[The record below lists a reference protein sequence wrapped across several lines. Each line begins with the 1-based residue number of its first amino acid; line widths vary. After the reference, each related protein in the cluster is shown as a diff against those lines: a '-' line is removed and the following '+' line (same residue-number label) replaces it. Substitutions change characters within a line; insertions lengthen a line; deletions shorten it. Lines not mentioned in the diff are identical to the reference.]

1 MSTFHY
7 RALAT
12 DGKVRTG
19 TLSSGDEAAAVRE
32 LRRQGMTPVF
42 IGTSRP
48 GGWSLKLPRFGRRRS
63 RDLLHFTQ
71 EVSTLLDAGIPLD
84 RALSITAELTERKH
98 FRSVIDDV
106 LRALRSGSSFADSLG
121 ARPEYFSELYLS
133 MVRAGEVSGTLSLT
147 MDRLAEFERSRD
159 ELRGY
164 IISSLTYPGLL
175 SIVGAGSIFVL
186 LRFVIPKFAEAFTQS
201 NIVMP
206 TPMRMLLGVSD
217 VVGVYGVPVIA
228 LLVLGV
234 VGLRYYVKTPAGRLA
249 WDRFQLRIPLLG
261 AALRK
266 ADTARFARAMATLVQ
281 SAVPLV
287 QSIRIARGILS
298 NRILSGA
305 LDAVAQG
312 VKRGEGIA
320 GPLRKTGQFPPL
332 AGHLLAVG
340 EETGSLD
347 RMFDRMADIYDKD
360 TREAV
365 KRFTA
370 LFEPI
375 VIVFMGVIVGAMILS
390 IMLAITSIQQTG
402 L

>member
-228 LLVLGV
+228 LLVLSV

-287 QSIRIARGILS
+287 QSIRNCTWNL
-298 NRILSGA
+298 
-305 LDAVAQG
+305 V
-312 VKRGEGIA
+312 EPH
-320 GPLRKTGQFPPL
+320 PLRRPGRGRPGRQARRRDRRAAAKDWAISAAGRTLTCRRRGDRQPRPDVRPHG
-332 AGHLLAVG
+332 GHLRQRHPRGGQAFY
-340 EETGSLD
+340 
-347 RMFDRMADIYDKD
+347 RAC
-360 TREAV
+360 
-365 KRFTA
+365 
-370 LFEPI
+370 
-375 VIVFMGVIVGAMILS
+375 LS
-390 IMLAITSIQQTG
+390 PS
-402 L
+402 